1 MKALVQYIQGLE
13 VTQGDLVGEGV
24 TVFPWEKKFLK
35 GAFAPGVSTSSL
47 SIGRGNGKTSLIA
60 AIAAAALDGPLAQP
74 RSEILLVASTLS
86 QARIAYH
93 HVLAF
98 LGNPKADKRKW
109 ATLDSPQKAEIVNK
123 TNGVLLRCISSKPE
137 GAHGAAAGLVIADEP
152 AQWAHN
158 TRDAML
164 AALETGLGKIPN
176 SRMIALGTQPED
188 VEHWFSGW
196 LAGSADYCQVHAAAE
211 TDPVHH
217 KKTWRK
223 ANPSFDYL
231 PSLAQAIARDSGK
244 AKTDSRSL
252 QAFKSLRLNLPV
264 ADTTAAELLTP
275 AELALCETDSLP
287 ERDGQPIFGVDLGAT
302 AAMSC
307 VAAYFETGRLE
318 VLGAFPSIPSLKE
331 RGEFDGV
338 GDSYCRMFDRNE
350 IVTTEGRTVDVAELL
365 ETAIERF
372 GYPAVVLG
380 DRHRA
385 GELLDAM
392 DAVGLDIAYIPRGQG
407 FKDGSEDARAFKT
420 AVLNG
425 KVRLSPTLL
434 VRSALSGARVVSDPA
449 GNIKLAKSGDG
460 GGRKSRHRDDAAAAM
475 ILAVAQGQRQPA
487 PVVSEFG
494 GYVGLA
500 G

>member
-1 MKALVQYIQGLE
+1 MKALIQYIQGLE

-24 TVFPWEKKFLK
+24 TVFPWERKFLK
-35 GAFAPGVSTSSL
+35 GAFAPGVSTSAL

-98 LGNPKADKRKW
+98 LGDPKANKRQW
-109 ATLDSPQKAEIVNK
+109 ATLDSPQKCEITNK

-176 SRMIALGTQPED
+176 SRMVALGTQPED
-188 VEHWFSGW
+188 PEHWFSGW
-196 LAGSADYCQVHAAAE
+196 LAGRADYCQVHAA
-211 TDPVHH
+211 TDSDEVHH

-223 ANPSFDYL
+223 ANPSMDYL
-231 PSLAQAIARDSGK
+231 PSLAKAIARDSGK

-275 AELALCETDSLP
+275 GELSLCETDSLP
-287 ERDGQPIFGVDLGAT
+287 EREGLPVFGVDLGAT
-302 AAMSC
+302 AAMSAC
-307 VAAYFETGRLE
+307 AAYWSKTGLTE
-318 VLGAFPSIPSLKE
+318 VLGFFPSIPSLKE
-331 RGEFDGV
+331 RG
-338 GDSYCRMFDRNE
+338 
-350 IVTTEGRTVDVAELL
+350 
-365 ETAIERF
+365 
-372 GYPAVVLG
+372 
-380 DRHRA
+380 
-385 GELLDAM
+385 
-392 DAVGLDIAYIPRGQG
+392 
-407 FKDGSEDARAFKT
+407 
-420 AVLNG
+420 
-425 KVRLSPTLL
+425 
-434 VRSALSGARVVSDPA
+434 RV
-449 GNIKLAKSGDG
+449 
-460 GGRKSRHRDDAAAAM
+460 
-475 ILAVAQGQRQPA
+475 
-487 PVVSEFG
+487 
-494 GYVGLA
+494 
-500 G
+500 